1 MKVMTFNILHCAKY
15 PDKKHIDYP
24 LYAETIKSLDADIV
38 GLNEVYGDGPGEFYA
53 DQTGILAES
62 AGYPYHYFA
71 QAIYT
76 QNKGPYGN
84 ALLSKIPIE
93 HAETILIPDP
103 ALKTGPKNYE
113 TRCVLKAQLQGG
125 ITVLV
130 THFGLNPD
138 EEINAVLTLLR
149 NAPKQKCIVMGDF
162 NVEPHDGILMPL
174 QDRLHDAA
182 QRLPAGAFTFST
194 DNPYKKIDYIF
205 VSRDIAVLKADVPQV
220 GVSDHFPHTATI
232 RFRDEQE

>member
-1 MKVMTFNILHCAKY
+1 MKIATYNILHCAKF
-15 PDKKHIDYP
+15 PDKKNINYP
-24 LYAETIKSLDADIV
+24 LYAEAIRSLDADIV
-38 GLNEVYGDGPGEFYA
+38 ALNEVYGDGPGELYA
-53 DQTGILAES
+53 DQAGILADL

-76 QNKGPYGN
+76 TNKGPYGN
-84 ALLSKIPIE
+84 ALLSRIPIA

-130 THFGLNPD
+130 THFGLNTD

-149 NAPKQKCIVMGDF
+149 NMPKEKCIVMGDF

-174 QDRLHDAA
+174 RDRMLDAA
-182 QRLPAGAFTFST
+182 RLLDGPGFTFDT
-194 DNPYKKIDYIF
+194 VKPYKKIDYIL
-205 VSRDIAVLKADVPQV
+205 VSRDIEVVEAAVPEV

-232 RFRDEQE
+232 RFEKEQE